1 MAIRKDFT
9 DFMVVDEM
17 GMIEYFYVPL
27 PDYYDFRPEELIGTM
42 PQQQYS
48 NLYDEDSTLMNAVR
62 HGKTTK
68 DYPQELVTLEG
79 KRIRQISDTYCIRN
93 GSDVIGAVEFAYYDK
108 RYAENAGKKSFAS
121 GQCRRLQMDDMIG
134 SSPVMQELRRK
145 FSKVTDLESPVLLAG
160 ETGTGKEMAAR
171 IIHNAS
177 RRSGREF
184 VYVNCG
190 ALPEN
195 LLEGI
200 LFGVK
205 RGSFTDAEEKE
216 GLFKIADKG
225 TLFLDEINA
234 MPTATQGKILRA
246 IEEKRIRPLGGEN
259 EIAVDVR
266 IIASCNVDLDDILQ
280 DHGMRKDLYF
290 RLAVIRFE
298 MPPLRKRGNDI
309 QELAEYFIRKLNESP
324 SGRNIRGLDSRAEA
338 FFRKYDWPGN
348 VRELK
353 NTIEGT
359 YFATEGDLIRFEDM
373 KERFVRQNAGRD
385 EDLSAA
391 EDFFASGQSLKE
403 YMDTQMKEYIKA
415 SLREH
420 DGVLRDAA
428 QALGLTTQMLR
439 YNMQKYDI
447 SV

>member
-1 MAIRKDFT
+1 
-9 DFMVVDEM
+9 
-17 GMIEYFYVPL
+17 
-27 PDYYDFRPEELIGTM
+27 
-42 PQQQYS
+42 
-48 NLYDEDSTLMNAVR
+48 
-62 HGKTTK
+62 
-68 DYPQELVTLEG
+68 
-79 KRIRQISDTYCIRN
+79 
-93 GSDVIGAVEFAYYDK
+93 
-108 RYAENAGKKSFAS
+108 
-121 GQCRRLQMDDMIG
+121 MDI
-134 SSPVMQELRRK
+134 
-145 FSKVTDLESPVLLAG
+145 
-160 ETGTGKEMAAR
+160 
-171 IIHNAS
+171 
-177 RRSGREF
+177 
-184 VYVNCG
+184 
-190 ALPEN
+190 
-195 LLEGI
+195 
-200 LFGVK
+200 
-205 RGSFTDAEEKE
+205 
-216 GLFKIADKG
+216 
-225 TLFLDEINA
+225 
-234 MPTATQGKILRA
+234 
-246 IEEKRIRPLGGEN
+246 
-259 EIAVDVR
+259 
-266 IIASCNVDLDDILQ
+266 DDILQ

-391 EDFFASGQSLKE
+391 ENFFASGQSLKE

>member
-266 IIASCNVDLDDILQ
+266 IIASCNVDIDDILQ

-290 RLAVIRFE
+290 RLAV
-298 MPPLRKRGNDI
+298 
-309 QELAEYFIRKLNESP
+309 
-324 SGRNIRGLDSRAEA
+324 
-338 FFRKYDWPGN
+338 
-348 VRELK
+348 
-353 NTIEGT
+353 
-359 YFATEGDLIRFEDM
+359 IRFEDM